1 MISLG
6 PGEVVKASS
15 HVKVAY
21 PHGKAPIA
29 TYVFQYRTRSKSN
42 SRTRLMNTNADI
54 CAEDLQVEGIIERS
68 PSPVPLEERDPDE
81 LTPDELRELVRRS
94 RAEKASAVKIKQEV
108 KREKRAR
115 EHLDGS
121 TSADEEG
128 DVTIMSE
135 NNKRQRTRASMENAE
150 VVDLSDD

>member
-1 MISLG
+1 
-6 PGEVVKASS
+6 
-15 HVKVAY
+15 
-21 PHGKAPIA
+21 
-29 TYVFQYRTRSKSN
+29 
-42 SRTRLMNTNADI
+42 MNTNADI